1 MIPVPHQ
8 FRVYRV
14 IELVMNKEPFTSED
28 LANDLGIGK
37 KVAQLHLKNLWMLD
51 LMYIADWERQG
62 THHIPIYRWGNK
74 PDVEQPKPEDRS
86 VTDRRY
92 RERQKLKQQE
102 ALD

>member
-1 MIPVPHQ
+1 MLHQ

-14 IELVMNKEPFTSED
+14 IELVMNKEAFTSED

-51 LMYIADWERQG
+51 LMYISGWEREG
-62 THHIPIYRWGNK
+62 THNIPIYRWGNK
-74 PDVEQPKPEDRS
+74 PDVEKPQPEDRS

-92 RERQKLKQQE
+92 RQKIKQQE
-102 ALD
+102 AV